1 MTKEKMKKLIL
12 LLLFIFYSCGGDSSV
27 EEQELTDLNLYE
39 FLRGKVYESPSTASN
54 DFWNVGTELD
64 GKMYV
69 QFSKKEDDW
78 EGWKIFYKAD
88 NNNNNCE
95 LDWVFDDSYYL
106 VNTINTP
113 SKLRIDGVYGQFWVF
128 TKTAGN
134 KIEILYGGGG
144 GSGNEQFN
152 GEALKLEFLS
162 LGLFNMLKC
171 E

>member
-1 MTKEKMKKLIL
+1 MKKLIL

-27 EEQELTDLNLYE
+27 EEQDLTDLNLYE

>member
-1 MTKEKMKKLIL
+1 MKKLIL

-27 EEQELTDLNLYE
+27 EEQDLTDLNLYE

-162 LGLFNMLKC
+162 LVLFNMLKC

>member
-1 MTKEKMKKLIL
+1 VKKLIL

>member
-1 MTKEKMKKLIL
+1 MKKLL
-12 LLLFIFYSCGGDSSV
+12 LRLLFIFYSCGGDSSV

>member
-1 MTKEKMKKLIL
+1 MKKIIL
-12 LLLFIFYSCGGDSSV
+12 LLLFVFYSCGGDSSV
-27 EEQELTDLNLYE
+27 EEQELVDLNLYE
-39 FLRGKVYESPSTASN
+39 FLRGKVYVSPSAASN

-69 QFSKKEDDW
+69 QFSKNGDDW

-95 LDWVFDDSYYL
+95 LDWVFDDYSYNL
-106 VNTINTP
+106 VNTTNTP

-134 KIEILYGGGG
+134 KIEILYGNGA

-152 GEALKLEFLS
+152 GEALKLEFIS
-162 LGLFNMLKC
+162 LVEFNMLKC

>member
-1 MTKEKMKKLIL
+1 MKKLLL

-134 KIEILYGGGG
+134 KIEILYGGGD

>member
-1 MTKEKMKKLIL
+1 MKKLLL

>member
-1 MTKEKMKKLIL
+1 MKKLIL

>member
-1 MTKEKMKKLIL
+1 MKKLLL

-69 QFSKKEDDW
+69 QFSKKENDW

-113 SKLRIDGVYGQFWVF
+113 SKLRIDGVYGQFWIF

>member
-1 MTKEKMKKLIL
+1 MKKIIL
-12 LLLFIFYSCGGDSSV
+12 LLLFVSYSCGGDSNDAYL
-27 EEQELTDLNLYE
+27 EPTDLNLYE

-69 QFSKKEDDW
+69 QFSKNGDDW

-95 LDWVFDDSYYL
+95 LDWVFDDSYSL
-106 VNTINTP
+106 VNKTNTP

-134 KIEILYGGGG
+134 KIEILYGNGAD
-144 GSGNEQFN
+144 SGNEQFN
-152 GEALKLEFLS
+152 GEALKLEYMS
-162 LGLFNMLKC
+162 LIEFNMLKC

>member
-1 MTKEKMKKLIL
+1 MKKFLL